1 MLKSRKETEQKRV
14 KEVKVG
20 GIYKHFKG
28 ELYQVIAI
36 ATRETDIE
44 KRDVIYRS
52 IMNGTTWSREISL
65 FASFVDTDKY
75 PNAEQ
80 KYRMEYVGSPK
91 YGVVSNL

>member
-36 ATRETDIE
+36 ATRETDIGK
-44 KRDVIYRS
+44 KRCYI
-52 IMNGTTWSREISL
+52 
-65 FASFVDTDKY
+65 
-75 PNAEQ
+75 
-80 KYRMEYVGSPK
+80 
-91 YGVVSNL
+91 